1 MARLVARRLDGGQR
15 LREALDVSGLT
26 LQGLAARTRA
36 GGGKGLSFQLIA
48 FLASDRDWARETTS
62 PESGALIEDTL
73 SVPRGSL
80 FEYGS

>member
-1 MARLVARRLDGGQR
+1 MAVARRLDGGQR
-15 LREALDVSGLT
+15 LREAIDASGLT
-26 LQGLAARTRA
+26 LQAVAARTRA
-36 GGGKGLSFQLIA
+36 DGGKGLSFQLVA

-62 PESGALIEDTL
+62 HRSGELIEDAL